1 MTEPLPARRLAA
13 LEATFRRI
21 ATTRMRG
28 VPVLNAALSVQ
39 AVGFGPD
46 PLLTAATAAPTMLGV
61 LVTPWCMNLL
71 RLPLQPV
78 DSATDAAA
86 AGLLAPRVAA
96 VRRYGAHALD
106 FLGAHEPALGA
117 YEQASLFSPMFAFA
131 DQPAA
136 VATAREV
143 MRLIRAAVT
152 AGDVAAR
159 EAA

>member
-1 MTEPLPARRLAA
+1 MTEPALRLAA

-28 VPVLNAALSVQ
+28 VPVLHAALSVQ

-46 PLLTAATAAPTMLGV
+46 PLQTGATPAAVPTMLGV

-71 RLPLQPV
+71 QLPLRAV
-78 DSATDAAA
+78 ESAAA
-86 AGLLAPRVAA
+86 PTAGLLALKTTA

-106 FLGAHEPALGA
+106 FLGAHEPALGH

-143 MRLIRAAVT
+143 MRLLRAAVA
-152 AGDVAAR
+152 AGAAQ